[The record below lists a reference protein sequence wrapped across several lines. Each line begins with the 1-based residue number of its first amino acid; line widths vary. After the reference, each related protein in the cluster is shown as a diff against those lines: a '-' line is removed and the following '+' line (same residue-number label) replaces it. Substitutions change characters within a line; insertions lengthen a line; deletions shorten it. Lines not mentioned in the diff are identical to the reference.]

1 MTLRDQRIL
10 VTGAGKGI
18 GREIVRQLADA
29 GVTVIAL
36 SRDAGD
42 LESLAAECRCE
53 IVAADLADTEAAA
66 QAVVSKLPLDG
77 LVNCAGVVD
86 VEPALQTSAAN
97 FQRTLAIN
105 SWAPLRLAQVVAS
118 DQIRRGRPGSI
129 VNVSSI
135 AAWVGTPGHAA
146 YCASKAALDA
156 ITRVL
161 AVELGP
167 SGIRVNSVDPV
178 VTWTPMAEKAWS
190 DPDKAARMQA
200 RIPLGRFAR
209 PEEVAA
215 AVLWLLSPAASMVN
229 GVSLPVDGG
238 FSAG

>member
-1 MTLRDQRIL
+1 MAQPDQRIL

-18 GREIVRQLADA
+18 GREIVRQLAAA
-29 GVTVIAL
+29 GATVIAL
-36 SRDAGD
+36 SRDTGD

-66 QAVVSKLPLDG
+66 EAVASKLPLDG

-118 DQIRRGRPGSI
+118 DLIRRGRPGSI

-161 AVELGP
+161 AVELGS

>member
-229 GVSLPVDGG
+229 GVNLPVDGG

>member
-66 QAVVSKLPLDG
+66 QAVVSKLPVDG

-190 DPDKAARMQA
+190 DPGKAARMQA